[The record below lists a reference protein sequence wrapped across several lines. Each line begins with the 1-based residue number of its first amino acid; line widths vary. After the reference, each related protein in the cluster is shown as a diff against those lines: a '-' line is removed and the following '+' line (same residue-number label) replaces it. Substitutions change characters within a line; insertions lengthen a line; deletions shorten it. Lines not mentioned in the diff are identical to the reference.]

1 MGRRREGKKQGELYL
16 CFLPADSLSPELS
29 RLKLQGVTSP
39 LLGWS
44 FVVSYHVVHKPTPAW
59 LPRETGSVRG
69 QLFCSCVELSIDVSR
84 L

>member
-16 CFLPADSLSPELS
+16 CFLPVDSLSPELS

-44 FVVSYHVVHKPTPAW
+44 FVVSYHVVHKLAHTSLASQGDWKCAGPA
-59 LPRETGSVRG
+59 L
-69 QLFCSCVELSIDVSR
+69 LLLC
-84 L
+84 